1 MELHQLR
8 YFQMVARL
16 GHMTQAAEILHIAQ
30 PSLSRSIAQLEQ
42 EIGVPLFER
51 TGRRIYLNQYGEILL
66 RRVEVLFKDLE
77 RTKREITDLH
87 EEVQGHVILSV
98 SSNSSLYL
106 LPHLLSSFREHYPEI
121 HFQINTY
128 QDTPHGRF
136 AVFKQLEEGRTNLCL
151 CPPVREGATATE
163 WRLVLTDELL
173 LAVPPNHRLAGNEHI
188 RLSEAANEPF
198 ICSRLE
204 TSFRDL
210 TNTMYQHAGFEPD
223 IVIEV
228 EDLSTIYDLV
238 AMGAGV
244 AIVPA
249 RLKKSISKQGTPL
262 MHLEETS
269 TQWTIGVAWDEHYY
283 LPSAARLFRQFLVD
297 FSGTI

>member
-16 GHMTQAAEILHIAQ
+16 GHMTQAAEILHVAQ

-42 EIGVPLFER
+42 QIGVPLFER
-51 TGRRIYLNQYGEILL
+51 TGRRIHLNQYGEILL
-66 RRVEVLFKDLE
+66 RRVEFMFNDLE

-87 EEVQGHVILSV
+87 GEAKGLVALSV
-98 SSNSSLYL
+98 SHSSSLYL
-106 LPHLLSSFREHYPEI
+106 LPRLVSSFRERYPEI
-121 HFQINTY
+121 RFQIYVY

-151 CPPVREGATATE
+151 CPPVREGATATA
-163 WRLVLTDELL
+163 WRPVMTDELM
-173 LAVPPNHRLAGNEHI
+173 LAVPPSHRCAGNERV
-188 RLSEAANEPF
+188 RLSEVANEPF
-198 ICSRLE
+198 ICLRSD

-210 TNTMYQHAGFEPD
+210 TGAMCQRATFVPD

-228 EDLSTIYDLV
+228 EDLSTCYDLV
-238 AMGAGV
+238 ATGGGV

-249 RLKKSISKQGTPL
+249 RLKKSSGQGPPL
-262 MHLEETS
+262 LHLEGAS
-269 TQWTIGVAWDEHYY
+269 TQWTIGLAWDEHSY
-283 LPSAARLFRQFLVD
+283 LPLAARLFRQFLVE
-297 FSGTI
+297 FSDTE